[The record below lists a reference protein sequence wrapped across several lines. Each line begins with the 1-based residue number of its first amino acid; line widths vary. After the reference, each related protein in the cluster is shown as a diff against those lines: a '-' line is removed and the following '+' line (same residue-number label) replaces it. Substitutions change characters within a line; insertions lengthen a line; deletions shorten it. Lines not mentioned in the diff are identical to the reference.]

1 MIFSPDDVVTLSS
14 LTALGMG
21 ENLILTLN
29 TIIMSLPEAEL
40 RRIHQ
45 VMGETIRLTDDLL
58 ENLSISSAFEMLSM
72 NDGTFIHH

>member
-1 MIFSPDDVVTLSS
+1 MIFSPDDIVTLSS

-21 ENLILTLN
+21 ENLISTLN

-45 VMGETIRLTDDLL
+45 VMGDTLRLTDELL
-58 ENLSISSAFEMLSM
+58 DNLSISSAFEMLSM